1 VSGLR
6 ILVADDHEVVRRGVC
21 ALLLSHSGWQVCG
34 EVGNGREAV
43 EKAKE
48 LRPDVVILDL
58 HMPNLNGMEAARQIL
73 RHNPGQQILVLT
85 ITDSEQMVQ
94 ELLRV
99 GAKGYVLKSD
109 AARDLIA
116 AVEALQQNRTFFNSD
131 IEQMVLSGY
140 LKGGDPTFNENVGRS
155 NLTSREREI
164 LQLLAEGS
172 TSKEVA
178 VVLDLSV
185 KTAETHRSNI
195 MRKLNLHS
203 ISELVLYA
211 VRNNIVHIPAPCTNP
226 VHTNQQRS
234 APEMGQS
241 VFNSCRSSTS
251 DMPCLDSL
259 AVEGLHF
266 LAPNVK
272 QRFLATL
279 QTLRT
284 RSHGVQLAPAGQ

>member
-1 VSGLR
+1 VSGFR

-21 ALLLSHSGWQVCG
+21 ALLLGHAGWQVCG
-34 EVGNGREAV
+34 EAENGREAV

-48 LRPDVVILDL
+48 LKPDVVVLDL

-73 RHNPGQQILVLT
+73 RHNPGQRILVLT
-85 ITDSEQMVQ
+85 ITDSQQLVH

-116 AVEALQQNRTFFNSD
+116 AVEALQLNRTFFNSD
-131 IEQMVLSGY
+131 IEQMVLAGY
-140 LKGGDPTFNENVGRS
+140 LKGGDSTFNGNVGRS

-178 VVLDLSV
+178 VALDLSV
-185 KTAETHRSNI
+185 KTAETHRSNL

-226 VHTNQQRS
+226 LHTPF
-234 APEMGQS
+234 AA
-241 VFNSCRSSTS
+241 SCLSNPLS
-251 DMPCLDSL
+251 
-259 AVEGLHF
+259 
-266 LAPNVK
+266 
-272 QRFLATL
+272 
-279 QTLRT
+279 
-284 RSHGVQLAPAGQ
+284 

>member
-34 EVGNGREAV
+34 EAGNGREAV

-48 LRPDVVILDL
+48 LRPDVIILDL

-73 RHNPGQQILVLT
+73 RHDPGQQILVLT

-116 AVEALQQNRTFFNSD
+116 AVEALQENRTFFNSD
-131 IEQMVLSGY
+131 IEQMVLAGY
-140 LKGGDPTFNENVGRS
+140 LKGGDPTCNENVGRS

-164 LQLLAEGS
+164 LQLVAEGS

-178 VVLDLSV
+178 VALDLSV

-203 ISELVLYA
+203 ISDLVLYA
-211 VRNNIVHIPAPCTNP
+211 VRNNIVHIPAPCNDPGRVILNGEVTFP
-226 VHTNQQRS
+226 
-234 APEMGQS
+234 M
-241 VFNSCRSSTS
+241 
-251 DMPCLDSL
+251 D
-259 AVEGLHF
+259 
-266 LAPNVK
+266 
-272 QRFLATL
+272 
-279 QTLRT
+279 
-284 RSHGVQLAPAGQ
+284 

>member
-34 EVGNGREAV
+34 EAGNGREAV

-58 HMPNLNGMEAARQIL
+58 YMPNLNGMEAARQIL
-73 RHNPGQQILVLT
+73 RHDPGQQILVLT

-116 AVEALQQNRTFFNSD
+116 AVEALQENRTFFNSD
-131 IEQMVLSGY
+131 IEQMVLAGY
-140 LKGGDPTFNENVGRS
+140 LKGGDPTCNENVSRS

-164 LQLLAEGS
+164 LQLVAEGS

-178 VVLDLSV
+178 VALDLSV

-211 VRNNIVHIPAPCTNP
+211 VRNNIVHIPAPCNDP
-226 VHTNQQRS
+226 
-234 APEMGQS
+234 GQ
-241 VFNSCRSSTS
+241 VILNGEVTFPM
-251 DMPCLDSL
+251 D
-259 AVEGLHF
+259 
-266 LAPNVK
+266 
-272 QRFLATL
+272 
-279 QTLRT
+279 
-284 RSHGVQLAPAGQ
+284 